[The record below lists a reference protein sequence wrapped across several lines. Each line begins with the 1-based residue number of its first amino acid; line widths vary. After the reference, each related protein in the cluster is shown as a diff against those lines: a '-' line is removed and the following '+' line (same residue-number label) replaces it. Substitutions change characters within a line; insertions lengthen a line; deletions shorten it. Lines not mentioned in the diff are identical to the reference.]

1 MVKQRIGLLG
11 GSFDPVHLAHIAL
24 ANAALHSL
32 QLHQVQL
39 LPAAQPWQKGQL
51 GASASHRVAMLEL
64 ACAPYQHLVVN
75 PIEIERGGT
84 TYTYDTV
91 RQLDANSDYF
101 WILGSDQIQNFTHW
115 HNWQGILN
123 YVNLAVAQRPG
134 SALAAPTE
142 LALHLQSHNKVL
154 HQINFAP
161 TPISA
166 TLIREQLQQNQP
178 VASMVPQSVAHY
190 IAQHKLYQLKP

>member
-24 ANAALHSL
+24 AKAALHSL

-39 LPAAQPWQKGQL
+39 LPASKPWQKDQL
-51 GASASHRVAMLEL
+51 GASASHRIAMLEL
-64 ACAPYQHLVVN
+64 ACAPYSYLAVN

-91 RQLDANSDYF
+91 SQLPSNKEHF
-101 WILGSDQIQNFTHW
+101 WILGSDQIQNFIHW
-115 HNWQGILN
+115 HNWQGILDH
-123 YVNLAVAQRPG
+123 VTLAVAHRPG
-134 SALAAPTE
+134 SAPTPPPE
-142 LALHLQSHNKVL
+142 LQNFLQAQNKVL
-154 HQINFAP
+154 HHIDFAP
-161 TPISA
+161 TSLSA
-166 TLIREQLQQNQP
+166 TLIRERLQQHQS

-190 IAQHKLYQLKP
+190 IEQHHLYQL